1 MIAIIDYGIG
11 NLRSVQKGF
20 EKMGYPAEVTP
31 DPKHIEAAAGV
42 VLPGVGAFG
51 ACMDGLKTHGLV
63 DTVYRVVEHGT
74 PLLGICVGMQIL
86 FSESVE
92 FGRVRGLDILKGHV
106 TRFDQVMVA
115 GNKIPHMGW
124 NQLHI
129 AQRAPHLDDIPDESA
144 VYFVHSY
151 YPVPDDT
158 GIIATTTDY
167 GDMEFV
173 SSVWWRN
180 VFATQFHPEKSQAIG
195 LRILAN
201 FGRLVTSSEP
211 RAASRK

>member
-20 EKMGYPAEVTP
+20 EKMGYAAQVTS
-31 DPKHIEAAAGV
+31 DPKNIAAASGV

-51 ACMDGLKTHGLV
+51 ACMDGLQTYGLV
-63 DTVYRVVEHGT
+63 DTLYRVVEQGT
-74 PLLGICVGMQIL
+74 LLFGICVGMQIL

-92 FGRVRGLDILKGHV
+92 FGRVRGLDILKGRV
-106 TRFDQVMVA
+106 VRFDQAAVA

-124 NQLHI
+124 NQLHVT
-129 AQRAPHLDDIPDESA
+129 QTVPHLDDIQDGSP

-158 GIIATTTDY
+158 AIIATTTNY
-167 GDMEFV
+167 GNMEFV

-180 VFATQFHPEKSQAIG
+180 VFAAQFHPEKSQAIG
-195 LRILAN
+195 LRMLAN
-201 FGRLVTSSEP
+201 FGKLVTSRNQLS
-211 RAASRK
+211 S